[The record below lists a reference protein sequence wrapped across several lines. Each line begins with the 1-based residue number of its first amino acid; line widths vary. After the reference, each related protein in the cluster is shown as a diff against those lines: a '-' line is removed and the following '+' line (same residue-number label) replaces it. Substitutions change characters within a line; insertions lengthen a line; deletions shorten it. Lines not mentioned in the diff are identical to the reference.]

1 MSVLP
6 FHPEERHVEN
16 GDMTMLRRGE
26 SMKLHPQHAAEI
38 SPEMEMPS
46 DIQPSSSRFKEEFIE
61 NRVIGRGGYGLIML
75 CTHRLDGMQY
85 AVKEINLTNTDVENK
100 KILREV
106 HMLALMKNKYV
117 CRYNSVGLE
126 VLSLCSAGWRT
137 EHPMKTTPSFWT
149 MMMRRRRRTTPH
161 SLGVAT
167 VGISVFSTSTARMPS
182 RSRIRTFR

>member
-1 MSVLP
+1 MVSFSLLFFLDLSGLP

-26 SMKLHPQHAAEI
+26 SIKVHPQPAEEN
-38 SPEMEMPS
+38 SPVMEMSS

-85 AVKEINLTNTDVENK
+85 AVKEINLTNTDVENR

-106 HMLALMKNKYV
+106 HMLALMKNKYI
-117 CRYNSVGLE
+117 CRYNSVELKCFHSV
-126 VLSLCSAGWRT
+126 VLGGGRNNN
-137 EHPMKTTPSFWT
+137 E
-149 MMMRRRRRTTPH
+149 
-161 SLGVAT
+161 
-167 VGISVFSTSTARMPS
+167 
-182 RSRIRTFR
+182 

>member
-1 MSVLP
+1 MKILG
-6 FHPEERHVEN
+6 R
-16 GDMTMLRRGE
+16 LRF
-26 SMKLHPQHAAEI
+26 PQAAEN
-38 SPEMEMPS
+38 PPVMEMPP
-46 DIQPSSSRFKEEFIE
+46 DIQSSSSRFKEEFIE

-106 HMLALMKNKYV
+106 HMLALMKNKYI
-117 CRYNSVGLE
+117 CRYNSVGVE
-126 VLSLCSAGWRT
+126 VFCPCSAGWRT
-137 EHPMKTTPSFWT
+137 EHPMKTIHSFWRMT
-149 MMMRRRRRTTPH
+149 TRRRRWTTPR

-167 VGISVFSTSTARMPS
+167 AGISASSTSTARMPS